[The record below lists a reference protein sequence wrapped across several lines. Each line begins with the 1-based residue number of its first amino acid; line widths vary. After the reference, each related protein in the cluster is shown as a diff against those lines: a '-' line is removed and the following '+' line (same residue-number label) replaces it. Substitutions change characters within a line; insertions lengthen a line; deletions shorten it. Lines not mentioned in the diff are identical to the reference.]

1 MQISIYLLCFLQ
13 FGELKSA
20 NKLIFTV
27 LFAILIK
34 SRYLRSIQISAVVLV
49 RREPVIVFFF
59 VSLSLRLHE
68 NPKK

>member
-1 MQISIYLLCFLQ
+1 MQISVYLLCFLQ

-27 LFAILIK
+27 LFAIWIK
-34 SRYLRSIQISAVVLV
+34 SGYLWSIQISDAVLV

-59 VSLSLRLHE
+59 VFLSLKLHE

>member
-1 MQISIYLLCFLQ
+1 MQISLYLLCFLQ
-13 FGELKSA
+13 LGELTSA

-34 SRYLRSIQISAVVLV
+34 SGYFRSIQISAVGLV

>member
-1 MQISIYLLCFLQ
+1 MQISLYFLCFSQ
-13 FGELKSA
+13 FGEITSA
-20 NKLIFTV
+20 NKIIFTV

-34 SRYLRSIQISAVVLV
+34 SSNLRSIQISAVGLV